1 MNLCP
6 VCRQAV
12 KPTLRQNIP
21 AHLDS
26 IREDTC
32 PGTGEP
38 FRIAV
43 TVTLG
48 NLGVNADKLIERL
61 QAGEQLTLAELEVV
75 RLERLNH
82 HTANVAVAE

>member
-1 MNLCP
+1 MDGRMVYFCP

-26 IREDTC
+26 IRTDTC

-43 TVTLG
+43 TVMP
-48 NLGVNADKLIERL
+48 EF
-61 QAGEQLTLAELEVV
+61 QVV
-75 RLERLNH
+75 
-82 HTANVAVAE
+82 TA

>member
-6 VCRQAV
+6 VCCQSV
-12 KPTLRQNIP
+12 KPTLRHNIP

-26 IREDTC
+26 IRTDTC

-43 TVTLG
+43 TVTP
-48 NLGVNADKLIERL
+48 EF
-61 QAGEQLTLAELEVV
+61 QVV
-75 RLERLNH
+75 G
-82 HTANVAVAE
+82 A

>member
-6 VCRQAV
+6 VCCQAV

-43 TVTLG
+43 TVTP
-48 NLGVNADKLIERL
+48 EF
-61 QAGEQLTLAELEVV
+61 QVV
-75 RLERLNH
+75 G
-82 HTANVAVAE
+82 A

>member
-6 VCRQAV
+6 ICRQAV
-12 KPTLRQNIP
+12 KPTLRKNIP

-38 FRIAV
+38 FRITLTVMPEFQVV
-43 TVTLG
+43 T
-48 NLGVNADKLIERL
+48 A
-61 QAGEQLTLAELEVV
+61 
-75 RLERLNH
+75 
-82 HTANVAVAE
+82 